1 MAESIKKTPKNM
13 NMVTLLEKMRAGR
26 LNSMEDY
33 RNMKYGIRVATMEAT
48 EKFRESE
55 SKKTNKHDCI
65 FDEGSDECL
74 WSQRT
79 KRPELN
85 CNRGEKTSVIP
96 PLCEQVTSALF
107 LNDNDLLVG
116 GGVSSN
122 QLFVVSMKEVPL
134 IDD

>member
-55 SKKTNKHDCI
+55 SKKTNKH
-65 FDEGSDECL
+65 
-74 WSQRT
+74 
-79 KRPELN
+79 
-85 CNRGEKTSVIP
+85 
-96 PLCEQVTSALF
+96 
-107 LNDNDLLVG
+107 
-116 GGVSSN
+116 
-122 QLFVVSMKEVPL
+122 KE
-134 IDD
+134 